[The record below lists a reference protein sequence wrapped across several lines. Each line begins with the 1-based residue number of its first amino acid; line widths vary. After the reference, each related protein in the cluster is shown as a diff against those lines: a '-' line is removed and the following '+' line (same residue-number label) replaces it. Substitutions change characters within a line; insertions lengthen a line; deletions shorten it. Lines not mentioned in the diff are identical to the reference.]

1 MPAAMIKKKTPNQR
15 RRASAGLTG
24 MEQTI
29 TARFFFQRQLQPAL
43 AAHLDT
49 PTKVRRERAS
59 VAELENSANPQPGKA
74 ALRSARFPACG
85 FWRLSSRQMVVLSR
99 SSLFSKASFHKSYS
113 QRFGIWRTDQFE
125 HVGTMLLDLSKVVL
139 GIIDRMGATH
149 RANNLQP
156 PMSQA
161 AQGTGVALS
170 FVAVGPIEG
179 RRPSAIMAAQVG
191 PQVQCCPQWVGAGPA
206 DFDPPDFSALISNR
220 SRSRAGLNLA
230 ELAPVS
236 PSQFGQQPRCQ
247 FGPGPGQRAKQI
259 VVRVLVE
266 QSWDA
271 CTVVSQLLL
280 QGLQQ
285 SGQALDQQTL
295 SSGDRLRTAKGRSPG
310 ENFHPLRRGLWTPQ
324 FVAVKELLPFT
335 LTGRRQRLGRGKGQ
349 HKGPSV
355 RGGPVIESFQCRRV
369 ILLESGLELVDQG
382 SALLNQCDFIPTESA
397 QLARQGIQRRESAP
411 ALSVGAQRIGQ
422 TPSVVPIILAAGG
435 PFAFAVACSRLGHD
449 RINPKA
455 SLEQLIDGGA
465 GAGLDGHG
473 QTGPSGQGL
482 LSLLP
487 AFGVVGEGQL
497 QCDLPLGIDHDQIVV
512 IVGPIQGREVRQFS
526 PCFHWFGASGIE
538 GQLRGAV
545 AI

>member
-1 MPAAMIKKKTPNQR
+1 M
-15 RRASAGLTG
+15 
-24 MEQTI
+24 
-29 TARFFFQRQLQPAL
+29 
-43 AAHLDT
+43 
-49 PTKVRRERAS
+49 
-59 VAELENSANPQPGKA
+59 
-74 ALRSARFPACG
+74 
-85 FWRLSSRQMVVLSR
+85 
-99 SSLFSKASFHKSYS
+99 
-113 QRFGIWRTDQFE
+113 
-125 HVGTMLLDLSKVVL
+125 
-139 GIIDRMGATH
+139 
-149 RANNLQP
+149 
-156 PMSQA
+156 
-161 AQGTGVALS
+161 
-170 FVAVGPIEG
+170 
-179 RRPSAIMAAQVG
+179 
-191 PQVQCCPQWVGAGPA
+191 GAGPA
-206 DFDPPDFSALISNR
+206 DFDPAGVSALISNW

-247 FGPGPGQRAKQI
+247 FGPGPGQRAKQM

-285 SGQALDQQTL
+285 SGQTLDQQTL
-295 SSGDRLRTAKGRSPG
+295 SSGDRLSTAKGRSPG
-310 ENFHPLRRGLWTPQ
+310 ENFHALRRGLWTPQ

-422 TPSVVPIILAAGG
+422 TPSVVPIIVAAGG

-449 RINPKA
+449 RINHTA

-512 IVGPIQGREVRQFS
+512 IVGPIQGRKVRQFS
-526 PCFHWFGASGIE
+526 PCFHWFRASGLKASFAGRSRSNTTALLGQSSLSDWPASRRRGQSSCHDPRRVRCACLCPRR
-538 GQLRGAV
+538 GQLFRQPSLRRRRVIHNLALRARTGSPRSVVHNFGKRIRCAPPRLWAPSGLASPAQELHPQPMKSLERSLLVCLVLVAPSISALAHSAVEPVPRGDQGWKDRQDLLNKRAAEAGEKAQV
-545 AI
+545 VFIGDSITQGWEGEGK